1 MEVVILLMIYLQKYV
16 LRIKQSMNVKVFK
29 VLFKTM
35 TKIDEAKTV
44 IKHISCDSKCKF
56 NSAAFQIKRGR
67 RRKGQC
73 ECKIYCECKTYHS
86 WNPTTYNCKNG
97 KYLQSIID
105 KSVIMSSEIINVRNN
120 MTTNVKMIVSINFDY
135 KMDYCIFHMEFIC
148 YHYAKHRSK

>member
-73 ECKIYCECKTYHS
+73 ECKIYCECKTYYS

-105 KSVIMSSEIINVRNN
+105 KSVIMSSEIINV
-120 MTTNVKMIVSINFDY
+120 TNVKMIVSINFDY
-135 KMDYCIFHMEFIC
+135 KMDYYMFHMEFIC
-148 YHYAKHRSK
+148 CHYVTRSK